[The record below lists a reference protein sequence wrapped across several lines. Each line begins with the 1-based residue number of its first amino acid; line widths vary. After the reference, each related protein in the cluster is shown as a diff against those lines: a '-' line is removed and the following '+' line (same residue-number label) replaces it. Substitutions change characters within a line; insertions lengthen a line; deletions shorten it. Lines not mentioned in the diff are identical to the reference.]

1 MRLARRIITYWYGH
15 NLDYIESI
23 CTGWKRG
30 YILERLKWEGLSAS
44 FNLLAWLHGYQ
55 PAVFLDKIV
64 REIKE
69 EQR

>member
-1 MRLARRIITYWYGH
+1 MRLAKTIIAYWYGH

-44 FNLLAWLHGYQ
+44 LNLLAWLHGYNS
-55 PAVFLDKIV
+55 AEFLDKVV
-64 REIKE
+64 REMKE
-69 EQR
+69 ETK